1 MADANGTSY
10 MSCLDGIVA
19 GTDTWLSSGKNHSFM
34 EYRNNATV
42 ANAMRDACHRV
53 LYTVVNHCAAMDG
66 YSSSTRIVRVYT
78 WWEITLIAAVTAFGV
93 LTAGS
98 VAMLIVSK
106 KKQDKK

>member
-1 MADANGTSY
+1 MPDRNGHFEE
-10 MSCLDGIVA
+10 LFFPNREIRIKA
-19 GTDTWLSSGKNHSFM
+19 HLFFGKGESM
-34 EYRNNATV
+34 
-42 ANAMRDACHRV
+42 
-53 LYTVVNHCAAMDG
+53 
-66 YSSSTRIVRVYT
+66 RVYT